1 MPSEILS
8 TARPSA
14 LRVVGF
20 LVVAAGSVAA
30 GVGATR
36 AWAVVGFPADA
47 LGTADVPTHGTDVWE
62 GLVVLLGAALA
73 LFALL
78 AMRVAG
84 SDRARRVLAI
94 SIVGIGIV
102 CVALPVSDAMRAEDR
117 FAGKE
122 GLDRMISSLAEQSD
136 LPEEAVR
143 ELTRQFES
151 QLRVDVEPGLWLA
164 AAGGLLLVAGGALGL
179 AWTRRRE
186 PVPAEAEAPPSGDPA

>member
-1 MPSEILS
+1 MPPEILS
-8 TARPSA
+8 TARPTP
-14 LRVVGF
+14 LRLVGF

-36 AWAVVGFPADA
+36 AWALVGFPGDV

-62 GLVVLLGAALA
+62 GLVVLLGAAVA

-94 SIVGIGIV
+94 AIVGIGIV
-102 CVALPVSDAMRAEDR
+102 CVALPVSDALRAEDR
-117 FAGKE
+117 FGGKE
-122 GLDRMISSLAEQSD
+122 GLDRMISALAEQSD

-143 ELTRQFES
+143 ELTEQFES

-179 AWTRRRE
+179 AWTRRRR
-186 PVPAEAEAPPSGDPA
+186 PVPAAMEPASSEDPA

>member
-1 MPSEILS
+1 
-8 TARPSA
+8 
-14 LRVVGF
+14 
-20 LVVAAGSVAA
+20 
-30 GVGATR
+30 
-36 AWAVVGFPADA
+36 
-47 LGTADVPTHGTDVWE
+47 
-62 GLVVLLGAALA
+62 
-73 LFALL
+73 
-78 AMRVAG
+78 
-84 SDRARRVLAI
+84 
-94 SIVGIGIV
+94 
-102 CVALPVSDAMRAEDR
+102 MRAEDR

-186 PVPAEAEAPPSGDPA
+186 PVPAEAASPPSEDPA